1 MKLVSRQ
8 GWRAE
13 VRDTLR
19 IVSLDWAAQHPNE
32 VRYRWHNGADW
43 VSASGETEGVP
54 LVASLPAVVR
64 YADARGGVGMFAGY
78 GSAVVLE
85 YAPNVLSLYAHCRD
99 VLVPVGANVEA
110 GTHVATVGRTSR
122 PGRFVG
128 RAHLHWELAF
138 SWPLRAADTR
148 KRYDVLASLEA
159 AGWFLQRDAT
169 LGRAPREH
177 AIRSGTVRAHPAPYP
192 PSETGGIVDLLLV
205 GAAVRALNDGGAP

>member
-64 YADARGGVGMFAGY
+64 YADGI
-78 GSAVVLE
+78 
-85 YAPNVLSLYAHCRD
+85 
-99 VLVPVGANVEA
+99 
-110 GTHVATVGRTSR
+110 
-122 PGRFVG
+122 
-128 RAHLHWELAF
+128 HWELAF